1 MISMIK
7 KMFSILDRSQRT
19 KVILLLIL
27 ILGGALMETVGV
39 SAVLP
44 LVSAVTDPTITET
57 NKYFRAAGDI
67 LNIHDH
73 KMFILVLALG
83 LIVVYI
89 VKNIYLILL
98 NIVQNRFTNNNQR
111 RMSVNMMKRYMD
123 QSFLYHSYHNVADLE
138 RNVNRDVNSMI
149 YVLNNLLMLFTEL
162 MVCTMLAVFLLI
174 TDFSTTI
181 VLVIIMAGFMLFF
194 VKLVRKRLKKYGN
207 DSRFAEAEK
216 SKFFLEA
223 FGGIKEVKASSS
235 EAFFV
240 DKFDKSYGRF
250 TYAKRMEQ
258 TLNYIPRPLMESIC
272 ICGILFFM
280 AIRIVM
286 GADVNTFIPVMSV
299 FAVAA
304 IRMLPSFNRISGYL
318 GSIMFHK
325 TSIDGLYDEIN
336 EIKKL
341 GDNKAMD
348 KGEKITPAD
357 IQVKGLSFAYPSK
370 PEKKILEDVSL
381 TIPYNKSVAFVGPS
395 GAGKTTLADLI
406 LGVLDPDNG
415 EISVGGV
422 DVIYNKSSWHENI
435 GYIPQT
441 TFLMDDSIR
450 ANVAF
455 GVEDDKID
463 DEKVWKALDAAQ
475 LSDFVKEQP
484 EGIYSNIGDRGVKIS
499 GGQRQRI
506 GIARALYNN
515 PGVIVLD
522 EATSA
527 LDNETEKA
535 VMDAIYKLSGKKTLI
550 IIAHRLTTI
559 KNCDYIYEIRDGKAT
574 SVTYDEYNK
583 QHSK

>member
-1 MISMIK
+1 MTGLIK
-7 KMFSILDRSQRT
+7 KMYSIFDKQMRV
-19 KVILLLIL
+19 KIFLLLLL
-27 ILGGALMETVGV
+27 ILGGALMETLGV
-39 SAVLP
+39 SAILP
-44 LVSAVTDPTITET
+44 LVSAVTDPTIIDS
-57 NKYFRAAGDI
+57 NKYFKAASDI

-73 KMFILVLALG
+73 KLFILVLTLG

-89 VKNIYLILL
+89 VKNIYLIAL
-98 NIVQNRFTNNNQR
+98 NVIQNRFTNNNQR
-111 RMSVNMMKRYMD
+111 RISVKLMKCYMD
-123 QSFLYHSYHNVADLE
+123 QSYLYHSYHNVADLE
-138 RNVNRDVNSMI
+138 RNVNRDVNSLI
-149 YVLNNLLMLFTEL
+149 YVLNNMLMLFTEL
-162 MVCTMLAVFLLI
+162 MVCGMLALFLLI

-181 VLVIIMAGFMLFF
+181 VLVVIMALFMFFF
-194 VKLVRKRLKKYGN
+194 VKIVRKRLKVFGN
-207 DSRFAEAEK
+207 KSRSAEAQK

-235 EAFFV
+235 EAYFV
-240 DKFDKSYGRF
+240 DKFDRSFGEY

-258 TLNYIPRPLMESIC
+258 TLTYIPRPLMESIC
-272 ICGILFFM
+272 ICGILVFM
-280 AIRIVM
+280 AIRIVL

-325 TSIDGLYDEIN
+325 TSIDGLYEELKEIN
-336 EIKKL
+336 KL
-341 GDNKAMD
+341 ETGERSERED
-348 KGEKITPAD
+348 KIVLSD
-357 IQVKGLSFAYPSK
+357 IEVKNLSFAYPSK
-370 PEKKILEDVSL
+370 PDKKILEDVSI

-395 GAGKTTLADLI
+395 GAGKTTLADLV
-406 LGVLDPDNG
+406 LGVLEPDGG

-422 DVIYNKSSWHENI
+422 DVIRSKKSWHRNV
-435 GYIPQT
+435 GYIPQS
-441 TFLMDDSIR
+441 TFLTDDSIR

-455 GVEDDKID
+455 GVEEDKID
-463 DEKVWKALDAAQ
+463 DDKVWKALDAAQ
-475 LSDFVKEQP
+475 LADFVREQP

-559 KNCDYIYEIRDGKAT
+559 KNCDYIYEIRDGKAKL
-574 SVTYDEYNK
+574 VTYEEYNRA
-583 QHSK
+583 HNV